1 MQLSVATQLL
11 TIDIPLPLHAPDGF
25 FSLPVSIVG
34 YVLSALAIAYAVHR
48 TNRDLSE
55 RAVPMMG
62 VMAAFI
68 FAVQMLNFPVA
79 GGTSGHLVG
88 GALAAIVLGPWA
100 AIIVM
105 VAVVGL
111 QALLFQDGG
120 LVVLGVNLMVMSI
133 LSVLAGYAVYLLIG
147 KAASAMGGRWGLPVG
162 GFASAWASVVIIAAV
177 AAVALAFSGT
187 SPIEVAMP
195 AMLGVHAL
203 IGIGEGLITVFA
215 LMFIRAARPQLLSDG
230 AADAPATE
238 PATDTGGGGRLA
250 WWVVGYVIALAAVL
264 IAPFASSSPD
274 GLERVAEDQGF
285 IETALD
291 APYAIIADYA
301 LPGIANEGLA
311 TILGGFIGVTL
322 MYLLVAGGGY
332 LAYRAIKR
340 RV

>member
-1 MQLSVATQLL
+1 MQLDIAIQHTLA
-11 TIDIPLPLHAPDGF
+11 DIPLPLHAPDGF
-25 FSLPVSIVG
+25 FSLPVAIGG
-34 YVLSALAIAYAVHR
+34 YAVTAAVLAYAVYR

-105 VAVVGL
+105 TAVVGL

-120 LVVLGVNLMVMSI
+120 LLVLGVNLLVMSI
-133 LSVLAGYAVYLLIG
+133 LSVLAGYAVYWIFRR
-147 KAASAMGGRWGLPVG
+147 AASFLRESWGMPVG
-162 GFASAWASVVIIAAV
+162 GFVGAWTSVVVIAAV
-177 AAVALAFSGT
+177 AALLLAASGT
-187 SPIEVAMP
+187 SPLELALP
-195 AMLGVHAL
+195 AMVGVHAL

-215 LMFIRAARPQLLSDG
+215 LSFIRAARPQLLEDR
-230 AADAPATE
+230 APAAPATGE
-238 PATDTGGGGRLA
+238 TSSRRLA
-250 WWVVGYVIALAAVL
+250 WWVIGYLIALATVL
-264 IAPFASSSPD
+264 LAPLASSSPD

-291 APYAIIADYA
+291 APYNIIPDYV
-301 LPGIANEGLA
+301 LPGVASETIA
-311 TILGGFIGVTL
+311 TILAGFVGVTL
-322 MYLLVAGGGY
+322 MYLLVAGCGY

-340 RV
+340 RA

>member
-1 MQLSVATQLL
+1 VEL
-11 TIDIPLPLHAPDGF
+11 TRL
-25 FSLPVSIVG
+25 
-34 YVLSALAIAYAVHR
+34 
-48 TNRDLSE
+48 
-55 RAVPMMG
+55 
-62 VMAAFI
+62 
-68 FAVQMLNFPVA
+68 
-79 GGTSGHLVG
+79 
-88 GALAAIVLGPWA
+88 LAAAVKAGIR
-100 AIIVM
+100 IIITTHSEWILEEL
-105 VAVVGL
+105 A
-111 QALLFQDGG
+111 
-120 LVVLGVNLMVMSI
+120 NLMVMSI
-133 LSVLAGYAVYLLIG
+133 LSVLAGYAVYWLIG
-147 KAASAMGGRWGLPVG
+147 RAASALGGRWGLPVG
-162 GFASAWASVVIIAAV
+162 GFASAWASVVVIAAV

-238 PATDTGGGGRLA
+238 PATDTGGSGRLA